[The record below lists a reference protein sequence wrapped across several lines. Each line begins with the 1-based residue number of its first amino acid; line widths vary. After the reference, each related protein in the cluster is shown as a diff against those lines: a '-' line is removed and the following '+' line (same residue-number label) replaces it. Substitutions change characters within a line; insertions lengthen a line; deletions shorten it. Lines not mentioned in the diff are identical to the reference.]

1 MRKNEQKRARKCQK
15 RATTTELYI
24 CEKCD
29 YNTSRHSNYI
39 RHIETKKHLE
49 KQGKVLKSVKSVK
62 NLKSGKKFYCEIC
75 DYSASQKSHYDK
87 HIRTK
92 KHLIKMSNFLGEN
105 VAINPAQNKL
115 PNEKTNNQDNELNKI
130 EDKMNHNIESLKQ
143 QLNTILENQT
153 YLRRK
158 PIRLRK

>member
-1 MRKNEQKRARKCQK
+1 M
-15 RATTTELYI
+15 
-24 CEKCD
+24 
-29 YNTSRHSNYI
+29 
-39 RHIETKKHLE
+39 
-49 KQGKVLKSVKSVK
+49 LKSVKSVK

-105 VAINPAQNKL
+105 VAINPAQNKQ

-143 QLNTILENQT
+143 QLNTILENQEI